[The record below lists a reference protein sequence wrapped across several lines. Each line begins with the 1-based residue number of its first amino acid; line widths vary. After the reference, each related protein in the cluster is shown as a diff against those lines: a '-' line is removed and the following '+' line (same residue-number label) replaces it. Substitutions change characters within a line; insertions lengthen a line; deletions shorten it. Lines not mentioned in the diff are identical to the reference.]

1 MYSSLYGDYLTPVF
15 VQVLVA
21 NLLEQQRNQ
30 TPGAGQGFQGQPKA
44 MVWPTKCDLRH
55 GEVSKKKKENMSL
68 GLVVLYRWSMRGN
81 VTEMGIVKNGSL
93 VARTEFSSF
102 EREITNTTLSK
113 DNCRI
118 LKCGEA

>member
-55 GEVSKKKKENMSL
+55 GEVSKKKKRKHEL
-68 GLVVLYRWSMRGN
+68 GTGGFIQMVNERQCDR
-81 VTEMGIVKNGSL
+81 NGH
-93 VARTEFSSF
+93 
-102 EREITNTTLSK
+102 SK
-113 DNCRI
+113 
-118 LKCGEA
+118 KW

>member
-1 MYSSLYGDYLTPVF
+1 M
-15 VQVLVA
+15 
-21 NLLEQQRNQ
+21 
-30 TPGAGQGFQGQPKA
+30 
-44 MVWPTKCDLRH
+44 
-55 GEVSKKKKENMSL
+55 SKKKKENMSL

>member
-44 MVWPTKCDLRH
+44 MV
-55 GEVSKKKKENMSL
+55 
-68 GLVVLYRWSMRGN
+68 
-81 VTEMGIVKNGSL
+81 
-93 VARTEFSSF
+93 
-102 EREITNTTLSK
+102 
-113 DNCRI
+113 
-118 LKCGEA
+118 